1 MKVAAV
7 ISLKA
12 DHRLPVLLDV
22 AGLARSTF
30 FYHQAKASQSD
41 PKADLKAAITT
52 VFEDSRSRYGYRRVR
67 LVLIGQGWTVSKKTV
82 LKIMRELGL
91 ASKARRRKRFESYRG
106 QVGRVA
112 ENILD
117 RNFLADAPNCKWVTD
132 VTEFRVGERKIYL
145 SPVMDLYDHSIV
157 SYAHGL
163 SPSLELTTNA
173 LREALGQLADGQTPL
188 VHSDQGFQYQHQTW
202 TSLLGQ
208 AGAIQSMSRKATC
221 LDNAVMENFFGHMK
235 EEMFNH
241 DRYDSIDELAAAID
255 EYIDWYN
262 HERIST
268 KLEGLTPVQYRAQAL
283 AA

>member
-12 DHRLPVLLDV
+12 DHRLPVLLEV

-30 FYHQAKASQSD
+30 FYHQAKAGQPD
-41 PKADLKAAITT
+41 PKAELKAAITH
-52 VFEDSRSRYGYRRVR
+52 VFTDSRSRYGHRRVR
-67 LVLIGQGWTVSKKTV
+67 LVLNAQGWVISKKTV
-82 LKIMRELGL
+82 LKSMRELGL
-91 ASKARRRKRFESYRG
+91 ASKTRPRKRFESYRG

-112 ENILD
+112 ANVLD
-117 RNFLADAPNCKWVTD
+117 RDFTAQAPNCKWVTD

-145 SPVMDLYDHSIV
+145 SPVMDLFDHSIIA
-157 SYAHGL
+157 YAQGL
-163 SPSLELTTNA
+163 SPSLELTTRA
-173 LREALGQLADGQTPL
+173 LRAALGQLAEGQKPL
-188 VHSDQGFQYQHQTW
+188 VHSDQGFQYQHHAW
-202 TSLLGQ
+202 RAMLSQ
-208 AGAIQSMSRKATC
+208 AGAVQSMSRKATC

-241 DRYDSIDELAAAID
+241 DRYDSIDELANAID
-255 EYIDWYN
+255 HYIAWYN

-268 KLEGLTPVQYRAQAL
+268 KLEGLTPVQYRDQAL